1 MGTVVPLDLQR
12 REPFLRGSH
21 MVGHDGD
28 GVVEPHDL
36 THALDGLGRRIV
48 DALHAAAEDRR
59 LRKGLDL
66 HARRPNVDYIVGLS
80 VHLRRRAGTLG
91 RLADELD
98 YLRYTY

>member
-36 THALDGLGRRIV
+36 THGLDGLGRRIV
-48 DALHAAAEDRR
+48 YASYSSAKNGRLRERRKLHALRPAADP
-59 LRKGLDL
+59 LN
-66 HARRPNVDYIVGLS
+66 PSPI
-80 VHLRRRAGTLG
+80 HLPAPTHPLTL
-91 RLADELD
+91 LAHQLQVP
-98 YLRYTY
+98 R